1 MEGMNPSLYE
11 AAATGD
17 VGFLES
23 IRNGRLTADLF
34 QKTPKENNI
43 FHIAAEFKQINFF
56 RKVKINHE
64 SPLFWATNKNGET
77 PLHVAARVGCGEVV
91 TFLIDHTKLH
101 PIEGVDPEKEP
112 IDAEAYKKLLRMPNL
127 EMDTALHVAVR
138 YHHARAVKLLMEA
151 DPELCFSCY
160 STKESPL
167 FLAVIA
173 GSTSIADYILEQTPA
188 PRSPSFKGTNG
199 VTALHAAVTRIDFT
213 NKGIVQSMVSKNPGI
228 IEEVDE
234 IGWTPL
240 HYASLRGNLKA
251 AQLLIQNSNSAS
263 YISDKLGMS
272 ALHVAAYEGHIQ
284 IIEELIRRYPDTC
297 DLVNHKGQTALH
309 VAVLGG
315 KKNVVTYVLKTPK
328 LARLINEADND
339 GNTPWHLA
347 AICKNKKIVAILGR
361 DSRLNRTAVNKESLQ
376 VRDILLAENKGRKGN
391 HFLIGVPY
399 FQQKIIREFKKF
411 ESQGESNTSETPLNT
426 TNTRENLQAYSDQTF
441 KGNDTKLLVATLI
454 ATVTFAAVTNPPEG
468 PLEGGGVE
476 LAYQVFSW
484 FNMVSFV
491 LSVFVIY
498 NETSPIPFKSTHLPT
513 PAILINYS
521 IAGLVI
527 AFLAGLKMVDPLNG
541 GYFSISD
548 IILILVGMII
558 GMTIVKPL
566 IQIVRR
572 KRMNDLQNY
581 VI

>member
-43 FHIAAEFKQINFF
+43 LHIAAEFKQINFF

-64 SPLFWATNKNGET
+64 SPAFWATNKNGET
-77 PLHVAARVGCGEVV
+77 PLHVAARVSCGEVV

-160 STKESPL
+160 STKESLL

-173 GSTSIADYILEQTPA
+173 VSTSIADYILKQTPA
-188 PRSPSFKGTNG
+188 HRSPSFKGTNG

-228 IEEVDE
+228 MEEVDE

-284 IIEELIRRYPDTC
+284 IIEELIRRCPDTF

-309 VAVLGG
+309 AAVLGE
-315 KKNVVTYVLKTPK
+315 KINVVTYVLKTPK